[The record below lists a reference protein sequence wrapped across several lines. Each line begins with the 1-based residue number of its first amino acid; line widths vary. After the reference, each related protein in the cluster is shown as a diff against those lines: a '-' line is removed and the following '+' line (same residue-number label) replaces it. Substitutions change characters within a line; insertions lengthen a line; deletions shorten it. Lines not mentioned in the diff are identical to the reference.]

1 MGHHRRSASAP
12 GWFGRLIR
20 WWRGSAAPE
29 MQRKA
34 DEALWTAKA
43 QRPQVEHVANI
54 VDRVSRNLG
63 RLS

>member
-1 MGHHRRSASAP
+1 
-12 GWFGRLIR
+12 
-20 WWRGSAAPE
+20 

-34 DEALWTAKA
+34 EEALWTAKA